1 MKALRSLLID
11 DEPNARARLRF
22 LLEDEE
28 PERVEIIAEAKD
40 GLEAVAAIEKL
51 RPDLIFLD
59 IQMPG
64 LDGFGVL
71 KALSP
76 NFPTPLI
83 IFVTGFHEHAL
94 AAFDANAIAYL
105 LKPIEPE
112 RLGEMV
118 DRAWRVH
125 HFGEDRTEDA
135 RKLHRLT
142 ENSSTGFRHIVA
154 RKYDRFV
161 LLDPS
166 NILYFYIDNGIVR
179 ARTAEDTFWVNYQLG
194 DLEEGLKESSFFRAH
209 RGSLVNLGRVKEI
222 KPAARSTFTLIMDA
236 VPADRI
242 EVSARQ
248 ARALRAI
255 IPGL

>member
-76 NFPTPLI
+76 NFPIPLI
-83 IFVTGFHEHAL
+83 IFVTGFMSTLWLRSTRMLLPICLSQLSPRDSEKWWTAL
-94 AAFDANAIAYL
+94 GGCIISVR
-105 LKPIEPE
+105 IEP
-112 RLGEMV
+112 RM
-118 DRAWRVH
+118 R
-125 HFGEDRTEDA
+125 
-135 RKLHRLT
+135 
-142 ENSSTGFRHIVA
+142 
-154 RKYDRFV
+154 
-161 LLDPS
+161 
-166 NILYFYIDNGIVR
+166 
-179 ARTAEDTFWVNYQLG
+179 
-194 DLEEGLKESSFFRAH
+194 ES
-209 RGSLVNLGRVKEI
+209 
-222 KPAARSTFTLIMDA
+222 
-236 VPADRI
+236 
-242 EVSARQ
+242 
-248 ARALRAI
+248 
-255 IPGL
+255 